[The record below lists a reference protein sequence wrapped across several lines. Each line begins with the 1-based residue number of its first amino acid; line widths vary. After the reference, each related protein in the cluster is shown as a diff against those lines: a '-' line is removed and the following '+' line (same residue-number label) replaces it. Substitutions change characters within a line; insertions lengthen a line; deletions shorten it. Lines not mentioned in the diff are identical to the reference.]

1 MVPQFS
7 GNKKDKDMFKLYRKA
22 RIYALGTKH
31 LSNKRA
37 MSRASVDCNVT
48 KQF

>member
-1 MVPQFS
+1 
-7 GNKKDKDMFKLYRKA
+7 MFKLYSKTK
-22 RIYALGTKH
+22 IYALGTTH
-31 LSNKRA
+31 LSNKAA